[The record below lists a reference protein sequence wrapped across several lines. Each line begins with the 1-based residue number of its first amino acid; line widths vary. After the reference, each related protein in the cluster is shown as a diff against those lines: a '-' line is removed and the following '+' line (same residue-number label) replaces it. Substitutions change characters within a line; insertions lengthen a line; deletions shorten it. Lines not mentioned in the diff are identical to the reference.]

1 MLLDQQMSDTQA
13 SQEQRRGQ
21 ADQGPA
27 HDEYRH
33 PVFGGGIH
41 CVLQLQGR
49 LRQMEHECPAEDLF
63 DHVSPA
69 WLTHLA
75 PPVGP
80 GHDRIRDAPGSPGKG
95 PSPPSGSVP
104 RIAPELTTHHWGHRA
119 PKEMRRR

>member
-33 PVFGGGIH
+33 PVFDGGIH

-63 DHVSPA
+63 DHGSPA
-69 WLTHLA
+69 WLTDLA

-80 GHDRIRDAPGSPGKG
+80 GHDRIRDAPRTTGQGAPTIRLSHPDRTGTDDAPLG
-95 PSPPSGSVP
+95 PSG
-104 RIAPELTTHHWGHRA
+104 PEGDA
-119 PKEMRRR
+119 

>member
-1 MLLDQQMSDTQA
+1 MLLDQQMSDTKTP
-13 SQEQRRGQ
+13 QEQRRGQ

-33 PVFGGGIH
+33 PVFDGGIH

-49 LRQMEHECPAEDLF
+49 LRQMEHECPAQGLF
-63 DHVSPA
+63 DHGSPA
-69 WLTHLA
+69 WLTDLA

-80 GHDRIRDAPGSPGKG
+80 GHDRIRDAPPATPGR
-95 PSPPSGSVP
+95 PPPPSGSVT
-104 RIAPELTTHHWGHRA
+104 RFVPELTTHHWGRRA